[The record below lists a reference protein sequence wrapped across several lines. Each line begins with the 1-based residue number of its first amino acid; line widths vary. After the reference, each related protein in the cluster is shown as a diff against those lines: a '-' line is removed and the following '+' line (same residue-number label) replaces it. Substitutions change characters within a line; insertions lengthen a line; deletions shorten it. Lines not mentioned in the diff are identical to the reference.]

1 MLKGVEGGEC
11 VHYLEAC
18 VVIMVLSSG
27 KEKLFKFESDH
38 ASATCLIPVH
48 VLVCFFSHGFGLQY

>member
-18 VVIMVLSSG
+18 VVIVVLYNLA
-27 KEKLFKFESDH
+27 KKSDL
-38 ASATCLIPVH
+38 SLKVTMLQPH
-48 VLVCFFSHGFGLQY
+48 V